1 MHDWQLSEPC
11 GCLCDAACAA
21 AAGPSHTQQVAPLA
35 AVCGCRRS
43 DAVTTPVAADAPLRH
58 SRFQRVYSNVQYLQF
73 GPAESMV
80 QMHSPIRTQSIQR
93 QRRLPR
99 QVKICYPVHVAGGI
113 GDPDV

>member
-11 GCLCDAACAA
+11 GGLCDAAHAA
-21 AAGPSHTQQVAPLA
+21 AAGPSRTQQVTRLA

-58 SRFQRVYSNVQYLQF
+58 SRFQRVYSNVQYLRF

-80 QMHSPIRTQSIQR
+80 QICTVQFEFKAFKDSAGYPDKSRSAT
-93 QRRLPR
+93 LTTW
-99 QVKICYPVHVAGGI
+99 QVG
-113 GDPDV
+113 